1 MDSAVAARGS
11 AVNPT
16 LILPPHHRIGARP
29 SGETDMWR
37 RDSGLAAAAALAVY
51 AWIHLLP
58 GTEHAAAQ
66 LRDIV
71 VKQHA
76 MQDQLDLIDEDP
88 RGSSPVA
95 PTGTDAGRLG
105 AAHSQLRGPDL
116 LDGVLPTG
124 GDGM

>member
-1 MDSAVAARGS
+1 
-11 AVNPT
+11 
-16 LILPPHHRIGARP
+16 
-29 SGETDMWR
+29 MWR

-76 MQDQLDLIDEDP
+76 MQDQLDLIDEDHG
-88 RGSSPVA
+88 GSSPVA

-105 AAHSQLRGPDL
+105 ATAHSDFAAAEF

-124 GDGM
+124 RGRACQIRPGLST